1 MCLELFDAKLSSTLC
16 RNFFLFCKISFL
28 ASFCS
33 RFTSSVLPRLNAS
46 CLLLSTSAMPFVTHG
61 LLLGYV
67 FTTLVGIS
75 ISKQNLTYTVMVS
88 TCSSR
93 EAPVSMTSQS
103 VQWKQPLRVS
113 VPSSDHTL
121 VRLVTGLLLFNF

>member
-1 MCLELFDAKLSSTLC
+1 ML
-16 RNFFLFCKISFL
+16 
-28 ASFCS
+28 
-33 RFTSSVLPRLNAS
+33 
-46 CLLLSTSAMPFVTHG
+46 FVTHC
-61 LLLGYV
+61 LLLGYI

-75 ISKQNLTYTVMVS
+75 LSTQNLTYAVMVS

-113 VPSSDHTL
+113 VASSDHTL